1 MSSTSKPEPVLRSR
15 SEVVSQS
22 LPSKSMSPVRA
33 HRVCGRTEETRRSQK
48 WRPAG
53 GGGLAVS
60 LRGGGTSETRI
71 PRAGRGKEN
80 LKGGRGRGGARIV
93 KPVTV
98 RNGKLTRQD
107 LRPSSLPGVLTE
119 SSPETNTPPV
129 TELKPGLGTFLKSK
143 AVPDIHAKLLQKIRL
158 NKRKSLERK
167 VCENQSPCKAPA
179 PSPGQDRA
187 SPVSGPDLQM
197 YLTGVFNIAD
207 KYKSGTVSAGSLL
220 ECITNMVDLP
230 KLDKWKLE
238 ELKRMLDPMNDNRY
252 VDAASWA
259 VVGQSWVEMMLNPGK
274 YRDLHLV
281 LSDIIIVLRDQELH
295 YFI

>member
-1 MSSTSKPEPVLRSR
+1 M
-15 SEVVSQS
+15 
-22 LPSKSMSPVRA
+22 
-33 HRVCGRTEETRRSQK
+33 
-48 WRPAG
+48 
-53 GGGLAVS
+53 AVS
-60 LRGGGTSETRI
+60 LRGGGTSETTRI

-80 LKGGRGRGGARIV
+80 LRGGRGRGAGARIV
-93 KPVTV
+93 KPVTIK
-98 RNGKLTRQD
+98 NGKLTRQE
-107 LRPSSLPGVLTE
+107 LRTSSLPGILTE
-119 SSPETNTPPV
+119 SSPETNAPV
-129 TELKPGLGTFLKSK
+129 PTELKPGLGTFLKSK

-167 VCENQSPCKAPA
+167 VFGENQSPCKAPA

-187 SPVSGPDLQM
+187 SPVSGSDLQM

-230 KLDKWKLE
+230 RLDKWKLE

-252 VDAASWA
+252 VDAASWS

-274 YRDLHLV
+274 HKHLASNRSF
-281 LSDIIIVLRDQELH
+281 LIN
-295 YFI
+295 FI